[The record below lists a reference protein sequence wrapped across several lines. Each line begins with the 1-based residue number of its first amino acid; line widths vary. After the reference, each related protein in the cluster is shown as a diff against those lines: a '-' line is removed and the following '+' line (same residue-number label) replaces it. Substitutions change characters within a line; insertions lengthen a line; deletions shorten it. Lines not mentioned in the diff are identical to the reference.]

1 MAIGQITFSNSAL
14 SVIKLRFCLPLSGFF
29 VLFLNWST
37 SPSGQEVSSGAFED
51 HPQPPIRICTE
62 PPWQLICRASPIS
75 FPNQVQLEPCS
86 LPQRHGIT
94 LDQNSA
100 SSKIPTL
107 GSFFHVG
114 NQDLFLRLSLVGTQ
128 FPGLR
133 PTPYSSH
140 WERCAGLL
148 RIPQLVNGEA
158 S

>member
-94 LDQNSA
+94 LDQN
-100 SSKIPTL
+100 
-107 GSFFHVG
+107 FFKNTHFGVFFSRWKSG
-114 NQDLFLRLSLVGTQ
+114 
-128 FPGLR
+128 P
-133 PTPYSSH
+133 
-140 WERCAGLL
+140 
-148 RIPQLVNGEA
+148 IPQTFPCWYMVSWTSPHTLFFPLGEVRWLA
-158 S
+158 QDPTAG